1 MQPSEPADTVAP
13 VAVSTPLRRNRDY
26 MLIWAGQGLS
36 ELGSQISTVAYPLL
50 VLALTHSPAKAGV
63 VGLAA
68 TLPLP
73 LLALPAGMLADH
85 FDRKRLMLAC
95 DAIRCAALTALT
107 IVVFSGGAAYGVVAA
122 VAFVDGAL
130 LTVSFVT
137 ERGVLRRLVTP
148 DQLSAAVAQ
157 NESMFYAG
165 SIIGPPVGGLLFG
178 IARALPFLG
187 DAVSYAFSATATLLT
202 RANLKIQRTE
212 ARGSLVSE
220 FTSGLRWLWRQPLLR
235 ACSLLNAAANPTWR
249 ALYLLLV
256 VLARRHGASS
266 SLVGVM
272 FAMVAAGGLLGG
284 LLAASRFGER
294 FSARAAVRLDICA
307 TALLMPLLLIAQGTL
322 FTAVIVALIEVPAPL
337 ANSQV
342 EGLRSKLS
350 PEHLQGRVQA
360 AAGTLSQSL
369 GWAGPLAIGLT
380 LQQFSGTTSILILC
394 GWALLG
400 AVAAVLLP
408 SMRATA

>member
-1 MQPSEPADTVAP
+1 MGVDV
-13 VAVSTPLRRNRDY
+13 PLRRNRDY

-50 VLALTHSPAKAGV
+50 VLALTHSPAKAGI

-95 DAIRCAALTALT
+95 DAIRCAALAALT
-107 IVVFSGGAAYGVVAA
+107 VIVFSGAVAYGVVAA
-122 VAFVDGAL
+122 IAFVDGAL
-130 LTVSFVT
+130 MTVSFVT
-137 ERGVLRRLVTP
+137 QRGVLRRLVAP
-148 DQLSAAVAQ
+148 EQLATAVAS
-157 NESMFYAG
+157 NETVFYAS
-165 SIIGPPVGGLLFG
+165 SIVGPPVGGVLFA
-178 IARALPFLG
+178 ITRALPFLA
-187 DAVSYAFSATATLLT
+187 DAVSYGFSAAAMLLT
-202 RANLKIQRTE
+202 HAKLQVERRQAHD
-212 ARGSLVSE
+212 GLVAE

-235 ACSLLNAAANPTWR
+235 SCSLLTAAANPTWR

-307 TALLMPLLLIAQGTL
+307 TALLMPLLLIAEGTL
-322 FTAVIVALIEVPAPL
+322 FTAVIVALIEIPAPL

-342 EGLRSKLS
+342 EGLRSALA
-350 PEHLQGRVQA
+350 PEHLQGRVHA

-369 GWAGPLAIGLT
+369 GWAGPLAIGLA
-380 LQQFSGTTSILILC
+380 LQHFSGTTSILILC
-394 GWALLG
+394 GWGLLSAL
-400 AVAAVLLP
+400 AALLLP
-408 SMRATA
+408 SMRSSWETSRTRRS